1 MISSQMKANWL
12 KKQSISRSINT
23 KSPTLARGSTTYAHS
38 RPDTQPSNF
47 NRRQLL
53 LSTTS
58 LLLLTATPDLPP
70 AQADSSSTSTST
82 LYVDP
87 EDKFQLEVPSN
98 WSTGSGDLFGDPSSS
113 SQTNRFSNGAG
124 LKRVVAFYPPD
135 TPSVS
140 ISITASTVGPD
151 YTSLGSFGSAI
162 DWGEKLVSIMDRSY
176 LLRAPELIRQR
187 AAARGEFAT
196 TATLLGVKESRG
208 MYIAEY
214 VTGAEGQPTR
224 KVTTA
229 AAMGNNG
236 RLNKLYTINVS
247 APEGEEYRLY
257 GEVLKRAV
265 DSFKAPERS

>member
-1 MISSQMKANWL
+1 MKANGL

-23 KSPTLARGSTTYAHS
+23 KSPTLARYPRNSTSYAYS

-47 NRRQLL
+47 DRRQLL

-58 LLLLTATPDLPP
+58 LLLLTATPNLP
-70 AQADSSSTSTST
+70 AHADSST

-98 WSTGSGDLFGDPSSS
+98 WSTGSGDLFGEPSSS

-247 APEGEEYRLY
+247 APEGDEYGKY
-257 GEVLKRAV
+257 EEVLKRAV
-265 DSFKAPERS
+265 DSFRAPARS